1 MHKKHRKFDSQS
13 KTTRLLTGKQ
23 ASQYLGIRYKTL
35 WEWVKKGI
43 IVQVKIPGAKAK
55 YDLWD
60 LEILIE
66 RSKQTDDVSVQ
77 RVDEILAEITNQVN
91 EIE

>member
-1 MHKKHRKFDSQS
+1 MHNKHQQIDLES

-43 IVQVKIPGAKAK
+43 IAQVKIPGAKAK
-55 YDLWD
+55 YDIWD
-60 LEILIE
+60 LKILIE
-66 RSKQTDDVSVQ
+66 RSKQIEDVSVQ
-77 RVDEILAEITNQVN
+77 KVDEMLAEITNQIRN
-91 EIE
+91 KG